1 MIPNA
6 AATSALS
13 SPAMRAWSSSSKG
26 GGASQLEIFVR
37 NFTFYQAKKTA
48 ALPMLALPVIFNIIL
63 HPMLVLGRGSGGH
76 QKSG

>member
-1 MIPNA
+1 
-6 AATSALS
+6 
-13 SPAMRAWSSSSKG
+13 
-26 GGASQLEIFVR
+26 VR